1 MASYKNILIS
11 GGTGFIGSALV
22 EELLKQ
28 GHFIRVITRNTD
40 KYSDSAKN
48 LTYIGWDD
56 DLAKQ
61 ATWADVV
68 VNLAGESIFGKRWTE
83 EVKKRLRQSRIEVTR
98 NLVDAMR
105 NAQTAPDVFISASAI
120 GYYGDT
126 GDKPVD
132 EKDEPGND
140 FLAQVCVDWEK
151 EAQKSESIGIRTVI
165 PRLGIVLEKGGGALE
180 TMLPAFKLFVGG
192 PVGSGEQYVP
202 WIHLTDVIQALT
214 ASITTEKMGGIYNFC
229 APNPVT
235 MNTFADAVA
244 TALNRPSLFKVPSF
258 VLKTALG
265 EAATP
270 ILASIRAEPQRLLD
284 AGYKFDFDDIYLAM
298 ADIT

>member
-28 GHFIRVITRNTD
+28 GHYVKIITRNPQ
-40 KYSDSAKN
+40 KHPESAKN

-56 DLAKQ
+56 DLAEH
-61 ATWADVV
+61 AGWADAV

-83 EVKKRLRQSRIEVTR
+83 EVKKRLRQSRVEVTR

-105 NAQTAPDVFISASAI
+105 NAQTPPDVFVSASAI

-132 EKDEPGND
+132 EKDDPGND
-140 FLAQVCVDWEK
+140 FLAQVCVDWEV
-151 EAQKSESIGIRTVI
+151 EAQKAASLGVRIVI

-180 TMLPAFKLFVGG
+180 IMLPAFKLFVGG
-192 PVGSGEQYVP
+192 PVGSGDQYVP
-202 WIHLTDVIQALT
+202 WIHLKDVVEALV
-214 ASITTEKMGGIYNFC
+214 AAINTEKMEGIYNFC
-229 APNPVT
+229 APNPVS
-235 MNTFADAVA
+235 MNTFADALA
-244 TALNRPSLFKVPSF
+244 SALSRPSFFKVPAF

-270 ILASIRAEPQRLLD
+270 ILASIRAEPQRLLN
-284 AGYKFDFDDIYLAM
+284 AGYKFNFDDIYLAM
-298 ADIT
+298 VDIT